1 MKAVIMA
8 GGRGTRIAALAGDL
22 PKPMLPI
29 DGRPVLERELGSLRE
44 QGVTDVL
51 ITVGH
56 LAPAIM
62 EYFGDGSGCSPQTGR
77 PFGVHIEYFVEKEPL
92 GNAGALFRIR
102 DRLDEDFLLLNGD
115 VMFDV
120 DLQRFAAFHKV
131 HGGLATL
138 FTELIPKFQVGV
150 VEFSVEY
157 FLFIPLTLA
166 MLFDPLSAALGA
178 ATGELVFS
186 EIMLGQFGGLGEL
199 EKFLTVTIGVYIAG
213 RLVKDPRNRALV
225 GVAAITGTAAQLLM
239 GTVVDILKVQLAVE
253 DFEAVAGLPES
264 VFATEGFAFLND
276 LLFSGILFCLLP
288 TLYLVPKLYGKI
300 EPLLG
305 MAPRTPESAVSG
317 ISPKALIVCAVG
329 FVCAIVAELAATAGM
344 SLIDWEAEWAESG
357 TAMAVG
363 MVAAAAVAIIAL
375 LVIKKNAGKKA
386 AVN

>member
-1 MKAVIMA
+1 MSITQKQTATQSQKLMIF
-8 GGRGTRIAALAGDL
+8 
-22 PKPMLPI
+22 
-29 DGRPVLERELGSLRE
+29 VLSMSL
-44 QGVTDVL
+44 
-51 ITVGH
+51 
-56 LAPAIM
+56 
-62 EYFGDGSGCSPQTGR
+62 Y
-77 PFGVHIEYFVEKEPL
+77 
-92 GNAGALFRIR
+92 
-102 DRLDEDFLLLNGD
+102 
-115 VMFDV
+115 
-120 DLQRFAAFHKV
+120 
-131 HGGLATL
+131 GLATL
-138 FTELIPKFQVGV
+138 FTELIPSFQVGI
-150 VEFSVEY
+150 VEFSVEF
-157 FLFIPLTLA
+157 FLFIPLILA

-239 GTVVDILKVQLAVE
+239 GTAVDILKVQLAVE

-305 MAPRTPESAVSG
+305 MAPRTPDSAVSG

-329 FVCAIVAELAATAGM
+329 FVAAIAAELAATAGM
-344 SLIDWEAEWAESG
+344 SLVDWEAEWAGNG
-357 TAMAVG
+357 TALALG
-363 MVAAAAVAIIAL
+363 MVAAAVIAIAAL
-375 LVIKKNAGKKA
+375 LIIKRNVEKKA
-386 AVN
+386 AVK

>member
-1 MKAVIMA
+1 MSITQKQTATQSQKLMIF
-8 GGRGTRIAALAGDL
+8 
-22 PKPMLPI
+22 
-29 DGRPVLERELGSLRE
+29 VLSMSL
-44 QGVTDVL
+44 
-51 ITVGH
+51 
-56 LAPAIM
+56 
-62 EYFGDGSGCSPQTGR
+62 Y
-77 PFGVHIEYFVEKEPL
+77 
-92 GNAGALFRIR
+92 
-102 DRLDEDFLLLNGD
+102 
-115 VMFDV
+115 
-120 DLQRFAAFHKV
+120 
-131 HGGLATL
+131 GLATL

-178 ATGELVFS
+178 APGELVFS

-213 RLVKDPRNRALV
+213 RLVKDPRNRAMV

-305 MAPRTPESAVSG
+305 MAPRTPDSAVSG

-329 FVCAIVAELAATAGM
+329 FVAAIAAELAATAGM
-344 SLIDWEAEWAESG
+344 SLVDWEAEWAGNG
-357 TAMAVG
+357 TALALG
-363 MVAAAAVAIIAL
+363 MVAAAVIAIAAL
-375 LVIKKNAGKKA
+375 LIIKRNVEKKA
-386 AVN
+386 AVK

>member
-1 MKAVIMA
+1 MS
-8 GGRGTRIAALAGDL
+8 IAQKQTATQSQKL
-22 PKPMLPI
+22 MI
-29 DGRPVLERELGSLRE
+29 FVLSMSL
-44 QGVTDVL
+44 
-51 ITVGH
+51 
-56 LAPAIM
+56 
-62 EYFGDGSGCSPQTGR
+62 Y
-77 PFGVHIEYFVEKEPL
+77 
-92 GNAGALFRIR
+92 
-102 DRLDEDFLLLNGD
+102 
-115 VMFDV
+115 
-120 DLQRFAAFHKV
+120 
-131 HGGLATL
+131 GLATL

-239 GTVVDILKVQLAVE
+239 GTAVDILKVQLAVE

-357 TAMAVG
+357 TALAVG
-363 MVAAAAVAIIAL
+363 MVAAAAAVAIIAL
-375 LVIKKNAGKKA
+375 LVIKKNAGKKS

>member
-1 MKAVIMA
+1 
-8 GGRGTRIAALAGDL
+8 
-22 PKPMLPI
+22 MLTQTKQTATQSQKLMI
-29 DGRPVLERELGSLRE
+29 FVLSMSL
-44 QGVTDVL
+44 
-51 ITVGH
+51 
-56 LAPAIM
+56 
-62 EYFGDGSGCSPQTGR
+62 Y
-77 PFGVHIEYFVEKEPL
+77 
-92 GNAGALFRIR
+92 
-102 DRLDEDFLLLNGD
+102 
-115 VMFDV
+115 
-120 DLQRFAAFHKV
+120 
-131 HGGLATL
+131 GLATL
-138 FTELIPKFQVGV
+138 FTELIPSVQVGV
-150 VEFSVEY
+150 VEFSVEF

-239 GTVVDILKVQLAVE
+239 GTAVDILKVQLAVE

-264 VFATEGFAFLND
+264 VFATEGLAFIND

-305 MAPRTPESAVSG
+305 MAPLTPDSAVSG
-317 ISPKALIVCAVG
+317 ISPKALAVCAVG

>member
-1 MKAVIMA
+1 MSITQKQTATQSQKLMIF
-8 GGRGTRIAALAGDL
+8 
-22 PKPMLPI
+22 
-29 DGRPVLERELGSLRE
+29 VLSMSLY
-44 QGVTDVL
+44 G
-51 ITVGH
+51 
-56 LAPAIM
+56 M
-62 EYFGDGSGCSPQTGR
+62 
-77 PFGVHIEYFVEKEPL
+77 
-92 GNAGALFRIR
+92 
-102 DRLDEDFLLLNGD
+102 
-115 VMFDV
+115 
-120 DLQRFAAFHKV
+120 
-131 HGGLATL
+131 ATL
-138 FTELIPKFQVGV
+138 FTELIPSFQVGI
-150 VEFSVEY
+150 VEFSVEF
-157 FLFIPLTLA
+157 FLFIPLILA

-213 RLVKDPRNRALV
+213 RLVKDPKNRAMV

-305 MAPRTPESAVSG
+305 MAPRTPDSAVSG

-329 FVCAIVAELAATAGM
+329 FVAAIAAELAATAGM
-344 SLIDWEAEWAESG
+344 SLVDWEAEWAGNG
-357 TAMAVG
+357 TALALG
-363 MVAAAAVAIIAL
+363 MVAAAVIAIAAL
-375 LVIKKNAGKKA
+375 LIIKRNVEKKA
-386 AVN
+386 AVK

>member
-1 MKAVIMA
+1 MSTVQKQSATQSQKLMIF
-8 GGRGTRIAALAGDL
+8 
-22 PKPMLPI
+22 
-29 DGRPVLERELGSLRE
+29 VLSMSL
-44 QGVTDVL
+44 
-51 ITVGH
+51 
-56 LAPAIM
+56 
-62 EYFGDGSGCSPQTGR
+62 Y
-77 PFGVHIEYFVEKEPL
+77 
-92 GNAGALFRIR
+92 
-102 DRLDEDFLLLNGD
+102 
-115 VMFDV
+115 
-120 DLQRFAAFHKV
+120 
-131 HGGLATL
+131 GLATL
-138 FTELIPKFQVGV
+138 FTELIPKFQIGF

-239 GTVVDILKVQLAVE
+239 GTAVDILKVQLAVE

-288 TLYLVPKLYGKI
+288 TLFLVPKLYGKI

-305 MAPRTPESAVSG
+305 MAPRTEKTWVG
-317 ISPKALIVCAVG
+317 GVSPKVVLGCVIG
-329 FVCAIVAELAATAGM
+329 FVAAVATQLLAESGF
-344 SLIDWEAEWAESG
+344 SLIDWEAGWAGSG
-357 TAMAVG
+357 TALAIGLV
-363 MVAAAAVAIIAL
+363 VAAALAVIVLAVL
-375 LVIKKNAGKKA
+375 KWKAGKDGTTA
-386 AVN
+386 G

>member
-1 MKAVIMA
+1 MS
-8 GGRGTRIAALAGDL
+8 IAQKQTATQSQKL
-22 PKPMLPI
+22 MI
-29 DGRPVLERELGSLRE
+29 FVLSMSL
-44 QGVTDVL
+44 
-51 ITVGH
+51 
-56 LAPAIM
+56 
-62 EYFGDGSGCSPQTGR
+62 Y
-77 PFGVHIEYFVEKEPL
+77 
-92 GNAGALFRIR
+92 
-102 DRLDEDFLLLNGD
+102 
-115 VMFDV
+115 
-120 DLQRFAAFHKV
+120 
-131 HGGLATL
+131 GLATL

-239 GTVVDILKVQLAVE
+239 GTAVDILKVQLAVE

-305 MAPRTPESAVSG
+305 MAPRTPDSAVSG

-329 FVCAIVAELAATAGM
+329 FVAAIAAELAATAGM
-344 SLIDWEAEWAESG
+344 SLIDWEAEWAGNG
-357 TAMAVG
+357 TALALG
-363 MVAAAAVAIIAL
+363 MVAAAVIAIAAL
-375 LVIKKNAGKKA
+375 LIIKRNVEKKA
-386 AVN
+386 AVK

>member
-1 MKAVIMA
+1 MELAKKQTATQSQKLMVFVLTMA
-8 GGRGTRIAALAGDL
+8 L
-22 PKPMLPI
+22 
-29 DGRPVLERELGSLRE
+29 
-44 QGVTDVL
+44 
-51 ITVGH
+51 
-56 LAPAIM
+56 
-62 EYFGDGSGCSPQTGR
+62 Y
-77 PFGVHIEYFVEKEPL
+77 
-92 GNAGALFRIR
+92 
-102 DRLDEDFLLLNGD
+102 
-115 VMFDV
+115 
-120 DLQRFAAFHKV
+120 
-131 HGGLATL
+131 GLATL
-138 FTELIPKFQVGV
+138 FTELIPSFQVGV

-199 EKFLTVTIGVYIAG
+199 EKFLTVTIGVYVAG
-213 RLVKDPRNRALV
+213 RMVKNPKNYKMV
-225 GVAAITGTAAQLLM
+225 GIAAITGTALQLAM
-239 GTVVDILKVQLAVE
+239 GAVVDICKVQFAVE

-344 SLIDWEAEWAESG
+344 SLIDWEAQWAESG

-363 MVAAAAVAIIAL
+363 MAAAAALAVIIL
-375 LVIKKNAGKKA
+375 LVMKKNGERNMAC
-386 AVN
+386 

>member
-1 MKAVIMA
+1 MSITQKQTATQSQKLMIF
-8 GGRGTRIAALAGDL
+8 
-22 PKPMLPI
+22 
-29 DGRPVLERELGSLRE
+29 VLSMSL
-44 QGVTDVL
+44 
-51 ITVGH
+51 
-56 LAPAIM
+56 
-62 EYFGDGSGCSPQTGR
+62 Y
-77 PFGVHIEYFVEKEPL
+77 
-92 GNAGALFRIR
+92 
-102 DRLDEDFLLLNGD
+102 
-115 VMFDV
+115 
-120 DLQRFAAFHKV
+120 
-131 HGGLATL
+131 GLATL
-138 FTELIPKFQVGV
+138 FTELIPSFQVGI
-150 VEFSVEY
+150 VEFSVEF

-213 RLVKDPRNRALV
+213 RLVKDPKNRAMV

-239 GTVVDILKVQLAVE
+239 GTAVDILKVQLAVE

-305 MAPRTPESAVSG
+305 MAPRTPDSAVSG

-329 FVCAIVAELAATAGM
+329 FVAAIAAELAATAGM
-344 SLIDWEAEWAESG
+344 SLIDWEAEWAGNG
-357 TAMAVG
+357 TALALG
-363 MVAAAAVAIIAL
+363 MVAAAVIAIAAL
-375 LVIKKNAGKKA
+375 LIIKRNVEKKA
-386 AVN
+386 AVK

>member
-1 MKAVIMA
+1 MSITQKQTATQSQKLMIF
-8 GGRGTRIAALAGDL
+8 
-22 PKPMLPI
+22 
-29 DGRPVLERELGSLRE
+29 VLSMSL
-44 QGVTDVL
+44 
-51 ITVGH
+51 
-56 LAPAIM
+56 
-62 EYFGDGSGCSPQTGR
+62 Y
-77 PFGVHIEYFVEKEPL
+77 
-92 GNAGALFRIR
+92 
-102 DRLDEDFLLLNGD
+102 
-115 VMFDV
+115 
-120 DLQRFAAFHKV
+120 
-131 HGGLATL
+131 GLATL
-138 FTELIPKFQVGV
+138 FTELIPSFQVGIA
-150 VEFSVEY
+150 EFSVEF

-213 RLVKDPRNRALV
+213 RLVKDPKNRAMV
-225 GVAAITGTAAQLLM
+225 GVAVITGTAAQLLM

-305 MAPRTPESAVSG
+305 MAPRTPDSAVSG

-329 FVCAIVAELAATAGM
+329 FVAAIAAELAATAGM
-344 SLIDWEAEWAESG
+344 SLVDWEAEWAGNG
-357 TAMAVG
+357 TALALG
-363 MVAAAAVAIIAL
+363 MVAAAVIAIAAL
-375 LVIKKNAGKKA
+375 LIIKRNVEKKA
-386 AVN
+386 AVK

>member
-1 MKAVIMA
+1 MSTVQKN
-8 GGRGTRIAALAGDL
+8 AATQSQKL
-22 PKPMLPI
+22 MI
-29 DGRPVLERELGSLRE
+29 FVLSMSL
-44 QGVTDVL
+44 
-51 ITVGH
+51 
-56 LAPAIM
+56 
-62 EYFGDGSGCSPQTGR
+62 Y
-77 PFGVHIEYFVEKEPL
+77 
-92 GNAGALFRIR
+92 
-102 DRLDEDFLLLNGD
+102 
-115 VMFDV
+115 
-120 DLQRFAAFHKV
+120 
-131 HGGLATL
+131 GLATL
-138 FTELIPKFQVGV
+138 FTELIPKFQIGLVELS
-150 VEFSVEY
+150 VEF

-213 RLVKDPRNRALV
+213 RMVKDPKNRTMV

-239 GTVVDILKVQLAVE
+239 GAVVDIAKVQFAVE

-305 MAPRTPESAVSG
+305 MAPRTAQ
-317 ISPKALIVCAVG
+317 SPVAGLNPKVLAVCAVG
-329 FVCAIVAELAATAGM
+329 FFCAVAAEMAATAGM

-363 MVAAAAVAIIAL
+363 MVAAAAVAVAAL
-375 LVIKKNAGKKA
+375 LVIKKNRERNVTQG
-386 AVN
+386 